1 MTEKERLRA
10 IIGNIKNYDFS
21 VNPIFKIDA
30 DDAIVLTKMFK
41 EYTALKIAA
50 EKEAIRQHRYYE
62 ENKQKIKDKAKTRY
76 HAKKEGAKNDL

>member
-10 IIGNIKNYDFS
+10 IMGNIKNYDFS
-21 VNPIFKIDA
+21 VTPLFKIDA
-30 DDAIVLTKMFK
+30 DDAIVLIKMFK

-62 ENKQKIKDKAKTRY
+62 ANKERINAKAKERY
-76 HAKKEGAKNDL
+76 HTNKGGKK